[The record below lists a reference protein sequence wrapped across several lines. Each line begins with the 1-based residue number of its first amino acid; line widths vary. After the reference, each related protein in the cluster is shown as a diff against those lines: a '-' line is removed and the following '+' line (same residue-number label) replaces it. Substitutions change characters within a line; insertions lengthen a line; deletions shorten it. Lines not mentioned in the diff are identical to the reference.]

1 MTNLSTLNKNYFDYE
16 SRRDLLAEVL
26 ADKRSEQTK
35 RAYEKDLKD
44 FFLFATGTDPN
55 PEMISQFL
63 ALDRFKAIAIVSEYK
78 SSIIKKKLSES
89 TLNRRLAAVKALVN
103 YAQKIGK
110 CDWSLQDIKGEKVKK
125 YRDTSGINLEQ
136 FKRMLAI
143 PDLNTLVGKRDYAL
157 LKLLWD
163 NVLRRGEVSKLNIS
177 DLDVDERK
185 LAILGKGKGTQKENV
200 SLSKGAIA
208 ALQEWL
214 AARGDCKLSEPLFV
228 SLPRHTRLTGDGI
241 YYLISQIAIQA
252 GINKRLSPHRLRHSG
267 ITAALKATN
276 GDVRR
281 VQKLSRHSKVET
293 LMIYDDNRINHQGE
307 MTDLLDGL
315 TS

>member
-1 MTNLSTLNKNYFDYE
+1 MSNLTTNNKNYFDSE
-16 SRRDLLAEVL
+16 SRHDLLAEVL

-44 FFLFATGTDPN
+44 FFQFATGTASS

-63 ALDRFKAIAIVSEYK
+63 SLDRFKAIAIVSEYK
-78 SSIIKKKLSES
+78 AAIIKKRLSEA

-136 FKRMLAI
+136 FKRMLAV
-143 PDLNTLVGKRDYAL
+143 PDLSTHMAKRDYAL

-163 NVLRRGEVSKLNIS
+163 NMLRRGEVFNLNIS
-177 DLDVDERK
+177 DLDIDERK

-200 SLSKGAIA
+200 S
-208 ALQEWL
+208 
-214 AARGDCKLSEPLFV
+214 
-228 SLPRHTRLTGDGI
+228 
-241 YYLISQIAIQA
+241 ISM
-252 GINKRLSPHRLRHSG
+252 
-267 ITAALKATN
+267 
-276 GDVRR
+276 VRA
-281 VQKLSRHSKVET
+281 QP
-293 LMIYDDNRINHQGE
+293 
-307 MTDLLDGL
+307 
-315 TS
+315 